1 MALLCFSFVYGLA
14 LGFCPDALPESSSTL
29 LQGKLY
35 ILLVLSD
42 FLGSVSSFPSN
53 KENLNAS

>member
-14 LGFCPDALPESSSTL
+14 LGICLDDLESSSAL

-35 ILLVLSD
+35 ILLVLLD
-42 FLGSVSSFPSN
+42 FLGSVFSFPSN